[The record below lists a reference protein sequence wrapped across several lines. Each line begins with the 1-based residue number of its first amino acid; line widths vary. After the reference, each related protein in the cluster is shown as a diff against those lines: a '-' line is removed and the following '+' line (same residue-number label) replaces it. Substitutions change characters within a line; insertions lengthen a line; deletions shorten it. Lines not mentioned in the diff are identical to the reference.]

1 MSGTT
6 TVGRAGAM
14 MSSPDTIMNRPETL
28 RQAALAKV
36 RNEEYDEAIALYDE
50 ALTEATDDEAREL
63 LTINKADALIAI
75 ERGGP
80 EVQQLPM
87 ILMRRRNHHHTFLAA
102 YALMYKHRLQNES
115 KRGIFYGQVAL
126 DAADAASEPMWKL
139 GALNEL
145 GIIYEADSQFE
156 NAIDCFSQALALID
170 AVSDRDDQSFGRV
183 AIVQNLAYS
192 KLQVGQFEEA
202 IAMIHGIL
210 DKIQVPSTVADS
222 NLDLCYGYLELKDFV
237 RARQYGEIGLANAA
251 EQRQIRNAHYL
262 LGEVAYKSGDL
273 ETADYHFEELARFYP
288 QFRNLKSVLFSI
300 DLRSMVN
307 FRL

>member
-1 MSGTT
+1 MSDP
-6 TVGRAGAM
+6 V
-14 MSSPDTIMNRPETL
+14 MNEVESL

-36 RNEEYDEAIALYDE
+36 RNEEYDEALSLYDE
-50 ALTEATDDEAREL
+50 ALAGAPDEELREL
-63 LTINKADALIAI
+63 ITINKADALIAM
-75 ERGGP
+75 ERTGP

-126 DAADAASEPMWKL
+126 DAAGAAMEPMWKL

-145 GIIYEADSQFE
+145 GIIYETDSQFPS
-156 NAIDCFSQALALID
+156 AIDCFQQALALID
-170 AVSDRDDQSFGRV
+170 AVSNPGDQSFGRV

-192 KLQVGQFEEA
+192 KLQIGEIEEA
-202 IAMIHGIL
+202 ITLIHGVL
-210 DKIQVPSTVADS
+210 DRIQVPSTVADS
-222 NLDLCYGYLELKDFV
+222 NLDLCYGYLELQDYD
-237 RARQYGEIGLANAA
+237 RARHYGEIGLSHAL
-251 EQRQIRNAHYL
+251 EPRQTRNAHYL
-262 LGEVAYKSGDL
+262 LGEVAYKAGDV
-273 ETADYHFEELARFYP
+273 ETAEYHFEELARHYP
-288 QFRNLKSVLFSI
+288 EFRNLKSLLFAI